1 MSRTRLIALAETLQR
16 LLSGRVDVNGSAL
29 PG

>member
-1 MSRTRLIALAETLQR
+1 MSRTRLIAQAETLQH